1 MRFLFFIM
9 LSLFGNAAFSQDV
22 TEVYRFVEQMPEP
35 GYNVLEYISTNL
47 VYPKQARRKNIEG
60 RVIVQFIVNTDGT
73 IDSARAVNKKVL
85 GYGLEEAAVDLIK
98 HMPKWQK
105 SGRQNGKLVK
115 VFYSQPILFKLTD

>member
-9 LSLFGNAAFSQDV
+9 LSLFGNAAFAQDV
-22 TEVYRFVEQMPEP
+22 PEIYRYVEQMPEP

-60 RVIVQFIVNTDGT
+60 RVVVHFIVNTDGT
-73 IDSARAVNKKVL
+73 IDSAHAINKKVL

-98 HMPKWQK
+98 NMPRWQK
-105 SGRQNGKLVK
+105 PGRQNGKLVK
-115 VFYSQPILFKLTD
+115 VFYSQPIIFKLTN